1 MNALTSVLR
10 DRDDLQSIIP
20 TTELYRRPRRTPN
33 HAAENRTLVAL
44 AQGLT
49 ETPDRILQILA
60 ETALDLC
67 HAQSA
72 GISLLEKDGRHFHW
86 PVVVGIWAAHVGG
99 GTPRDFGP
107 CGAVLDRDTALLF
120 SHPERD
126 FPYLA
131 AVAPG
136 IEEALLIPFYVDG
149 QAVGTI
155 WVIAHDQSR
164 CFDAEDLRVMANLS
178 TFAATVY
185 HTLVSMDALRDSEQ
199 RYGTLFDAMPVAAFV
214 CDAEGVIQSFN
225 RRAVELWGRE
235 PQRGVERYCGS
246 LKLYLMDGSFLPHAR
261 SPIVEVMRTGVSAT
275 NVQVFIERPDGS
287 RVAVIATFSA
297 LRDAHDQIVG
307 AITCFDDITARVMS
321 ERRLAERIVLDRA
334 RSDWLRALINAQEDE
349 RRKMARELHDEM
361 GQHLTGLMLGLQT
374 LRTGEPEGGA
384 RLIARLQG
392 IVSDIDAG
400 VRRLARD
407 LRPAALDDLGL
418 VTALSNHVD
427 EWSRQFDIAADFS
440 SRNCDCRLAPAIE
453 TSLYRIVQEALTNVA
468 RHAQARHASVVVE
481 CRADEVVVIVED
493 DGRGIEPDV
502 VDAASRAGHFGL
514 TGIRE
519 RAALLGGRA
528 VIESSSGGTSVFVS
542 LPSAMAPPDPDERIH
557 HVSWSDS

>member
-1 MNALTSVLR
+1 MNSLTSVSGDHAGLK
-10 DRDDLQSIIP
+10 SIIP
-20 TTELYRRPRRTPN
+20 TTEMSSRPSRVPDYRE
-33 HAAENRTLVAL
+33 ENRALVAL
-44 AQGLT
+44 AQGMMQ
-49 ETPDRILQILA
+49 TPDRILHILA

-67 HAQSA
+67 RAQSA
-72 GISLLEKDGRHFHW
+72 GISLLKNDGKSFYW
-86 PVVVGIWAAHVGG
+86 PAVVGLWAAHVGG

-107 CGAVLDRDTALLF
+107 CGTVLDRDMPLLF

-126 FPYLA
+126 FPYFA
-131 AVAPG
+131 AVGPG
-136 IEEALLIPFYVDG
+136 VEEALLIPFYVNG

-155 WVIAHDQSR
+155 WAVAHDKTR
-164 CFDAEDLRVMANLS
+164 CFDTEDLRVMTNLS
-178 TFAATVY
+178 AFAATVY
-185 HTLVSMDALRDSEQ
+185 HTLMSMDALRESEQ

-214 CDAEGVIQSFN
+214 CDPQGVIQSFN

-246 LKLYLMDGSFLPHAR
+246 LKLYLMDGSVLPHAR

-275 NVQVFIERPDGS
+275 NVEVFIERPDGS

-321 ERRLAERIVLDRA
+321 ERRLAERIAIDRA

-349 RRKMARELHDEM
+349 RRRMARELHDEM

-374 LRTGEPEGGA
+374 LHASKSSGVEGA
-384 RLIARLQG
+384 IMRLQD
-392 IVSDIDAG
+392 IVADIDVG

-407 LRPAALDDLGL
+407 LRPAVLDDLGL
-418 VTALSNHVD
+418 VATLATHVD
-427 EWSRQFDIAADFS
+427 EWSRQTGIAADFS
-440 SRNCDCRLAPAIE
+440 SRNCDRRLAPSIE

-493 DGRGIEPDV
+493 DGRGMEPEAIDGGRV
-502 VDAASRAGHFGL
+502 GHFGL

-519 RAALLGGRA
+519 RATLLGGRT
-528 VIESSSGGTSVFVS
+528 VIESSTGGTSVFVS
-542 LPSAMAPPDPDERIH
+542 LPSAMSSPDL
-557 HVSWSDS
+557 S